1 MSTVP
6 TTDQIKNAIDSG
18 KTGEKV
24 AHPDPAAA
32 PLGTDAEASGNTP
45 TRAERK
51 MESLTQVEYI
61 ARVPPNGVL
70 IYLCAVAIVAGAFAL
85 VGSLALGGLT

>member
-1 MSTVP
+1 MDNVP
-6 TTDQIKNAIDSG
+6 TTEQLRHAIDSG

-51 MESLTQVEYI
+51 MESLAQVEHVVE
-61 ARVPPNGVL
+61 VPPNGVF
-70 IYLCAVAIVAGAFAL
+70 IYLGAIAIVTAAIWVVGA
-85 VGSLALGGLT
+85 LA

>member
-1 MSTVP
+1 MDTVP
-6 TTDQIKNAIDSG
+6 TTEQLRNAIDSG
-18 KTGEKV
+18 KTGGKV

-51 MESLTQVEYI
+51 MESLAQVEHVVE
-61 ARVPPNGVL
+61 VPPNGVF
-70 IYLCAVAIVAGAFAL
+70 IYLGATAVIAAAIGIVSMFA
-85 VGSLALGGLT
+85 

>member
-1 MSTVP
+1 MTTVP
-6 TTDQIKNAIDSG
+6 TTDQIRNAIDSG

-51 MESLTQVEYI
+51 VESLAQVEHVVQ
-61 ARVPPNGVL
+61 VPPNAL
-70 IYLCAVAIVAGAFAL
+70 FIYLVAIAVAAVAIVL
-85 VGSLALGGLT
+85 VVSLAG